1 MPRNIERP
9 DTLLDSLGR
18 VFQQGLGGMQVV
30 TGGND
35 REQQHQNTRKRQ
47 QRLHIWFAAQWTV
60 PRKSALRS
68 REAGESADTKSE
80 PEEVEQQFHNWT
92 CQFSTLRGRNRGQHS
107 TGQQI
112 HWLSWDAIVPR
123 ITNSQE
129 AGASRYD
136 EGLVNPTK
144 DGAMIRS
151 RRLLP
156 AIVRAIVFSGL
167 MMLQVPPASSQ
178 RTPDQQHSYRKAM
191 EEADQ
196 KIADEVK
203 AHSEL
208 IKNLAYL
215 TTQIGPRLTGSPQM
229 QAASDWTLKRF
240 RDYGVEA
247 HLETTKVDHAW
258 TRGSE
263 TASIISPIQRRIGIH
278 AYGWSK
284 ATDGEVSGTVVT
296 LDIQKPSDLDTYKGK
311 LKGAVVLARKPADLS
326 ASEPNPE
333 NAYDAVIPP
342 QRGVVNQGM
351 SWRERAELMRQIR
364 DEEPKLI
371 LSDSGKPDSLFSM
384 TGAYPSYNASGVPMA
399 FLTHEDYD
407 LIWRLS
413 QSGPVTLKAN
423 LQSTFSAK
431 PVPASI
437 TVAEI
442 KGLEL
447 SDERVI
453 VGGHL
458 DSWDLGQGAL
468 DNGTGAMAVLEA
480 ARALESLGWKPKRT
494 ITFVLFTG
502 EEQGG
507 IGADTFVKNHAAELP
522 KIDGV
527 LVLDTGT
534 GKVFS
539 IALENL
545 WETAPLMSE
554 IYRPLQEVF
563 DLQPLSTRYFG
574 ASDHVEFLDKG
585 VPAYF
590 CMQLPAHYREAHHSQ
605 TDTFDKVI
613 PDQINEGAAFLAAW
627 AWNVS
632 EMPQPLPHHE
642 GTKDAS
648 E

>member
-1 MPRNIERP
+1 
-9 DTLLDSLGR
+9 
-18 VFQQGLGGMQVV
+18 
-30 TGGND
+30 
-35 REQQHQNTRKRQ
+35 
-47 QRLHIWFAAQWTV
+47 
-60 PRKSALRS
+60 
-68 REAGESADTKSE
+68 
-80 PEEVEQQFHNWT
+80 
-92 CQFSTLRGRNRGQHS
+92 
-107 TGQQI
+107 
-112 HWLSWDAIVPR
+112 
-123 ITNSQE
+123 
-129 AGASRYD
+129 
-136 EGLVNPTK
+136 
-144 DGAMIRS
+144 MIRT

-156 AIVRAIVFSGL
+156 TIASAVVLSGL
-167 MMLQVPPASSQ
+167 IMAQAPQASPERSPEQQ
-178 RTPDQQHSYRKAM
+178 RSYRKAM
-191 EEADQ
+191 EVADQ

-208 IKNLAYL
+208 MKNLEYL
-215 TTQIGPRLTGSPQM
+215 ATQIGPRLTGSQQM
-229 QAASDWTLKRF
+229 QAASDWTLRRF
-240 RDYGVEA
+240 KDYGVDA
-247 HLETTKVDHAW
+247 HLETANIDHAW

-263 TASIISPIQRRIGIH
+263 TAEIISPIQRRIGIR

-284 ATDGEVSGTVVT
+284 ATNGDVSGKVVAM
-296 LDIQKPSDLDTYKGK
+296 DIQKASDLDAYKGK
-311 LKGAVVLARKPADLS
+311 LKGAIVLARKPLDLS
-326 ASEPNPE
+326 AAEPNPE
-333 NAYDAVIPP
+333 NAYDAVIPLR
-342 QRGVVNQGM
+342 RGIGEHGM
-351 SWRERAELMRQIR
+351 SWRERAELMKQIR
-364 DEEPKLI
+364 DEDPALI
-371 LSDSGKPDSLFSM
+371 LSDSGKTDNLFNM
-384 TGAYPSYNASGVPMA
+384 TGSYPSYQPSNVPMA
-399 FLTHEDYD
+399 FIAHEDYD
-407 LIWRLS
+407 LIWRLT

-423 LQSTFSAK
+423 LQNTFSGK
-431 PVPASI
+431 PAPASI

-442 KGLEL
+442 KGSEL
-447 SDERVI
+447 PEERVI

-480 ARALESLGWKPKRT
+480 ARALKSLGWKPKRT

-507 IGADTFVKNHAAELP
+507 IGADTFVKNHAAELA
-522 KIDGV
+522 KIDAV
-527 LVLDTGT
+527 LIHDTGT

-563 DLQPLSTRYFG
+563 DQQPLSTRYFG

-590 CMQLPAHYREAHHSQ
+590 CMQLPDHYREAHHSQ

-632 EMPQPLPHHE
+632 EMQQALPHHAE
-642 GTKDAS
+642 AREAS